1 MVRIIRDAELYNC
14 ATSYNDITVT
24 IWQASRHLVYC

>member
-1 MVRIIRDAELYNC
+1 MVRINVELYDC

-24 IWQASRHLVYC
+24 VLQASRHLVYR